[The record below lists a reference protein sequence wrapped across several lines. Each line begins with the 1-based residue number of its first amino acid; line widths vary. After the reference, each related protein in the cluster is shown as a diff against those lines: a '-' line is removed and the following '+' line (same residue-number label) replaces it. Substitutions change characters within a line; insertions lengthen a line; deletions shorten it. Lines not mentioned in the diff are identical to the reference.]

1 MNLLVFGYGYSARH
15 FVAAYRSAFADVA
28 ATTRSADKVPHREDA
43 GVELLQFGAE
53 GEDPALGARLDAA
66 DAILVSV
73 PPGTSAD
80 PVLGRFGR
88 RIARN
93 GRPQTIV
100 YLSTVGVY
108 GDHAGAWV
116 DEDTPPRPTS
126 ERSKVRVQAERHWLT
141 FARDPGKRV
150 VVLRLAGIY
159 GPDRNALCNLHA
171 GTARR
176 LVKPGQ
182 VFNRIHVAD
191 IAGAIATAFAHPG
204 PSDTWNVTD
213 DEPAPPQDVVAF
225 AAELMDVDPPPEQPF
240 ETADL
245 SPMARSFY
253 GENKRVANRRLKDE
267 LGLTLLHP
275 TYREGLA
282 ALWADGEGR

>member
-1 MNLLVFGYGYSARH
+1 MNLLVFGYGYTARH
-15 FVAAYRSAFADVA
+15 FVAAYRSAFDTVAVTSRSLDKPFGDADVEPLLFGPE
-28 ATTRSADKVPHREDA
+28 SEDTS
-43 GVELLQFGAE
+43 F
-53 GEDPALGARLDAA
+53 DARIDAA

-73 PPGTSAD
+73 PPGTSVD
-80 PVLGRFGR
+80 PVLNRFGR
-88 RIARN
+88 RIARD

-116 DEDTPPRPTS
+116 DEETPPRPAS
-126 ERSKVRVQAERHWLT
+126 ERSKVRVQAERLWLS
-141 FARDPGKRV
+141 FARGPSGKRV
-150 VVLRLAGIY
+150 FVLRLAGIY
-159 GPDRNALCNLHA
+159 GPGRNALCNLQA

-176 LVKPGQ
+176 LIKPDQ

-191 IAGAIATAFAHPG
+191 IAGAIAAAFAHVG
-204 PSDTWNVTD
+204 PSDIWNVTD
-213 DEPAPPQDVVAF
+213 DEPAPPQDVVGF
-225 AAELMDVDPPPEQPF
+225 AAELMDVDPPAEQPF

-267 LGLTLLHP
+267 CGVTLLYP

-282 ALWADGEGR
+282 ALWAEGEGR

>member
-1 MNLLVFGYGYSARH
+1 MNLLVFGYGYSAHH

-28 ATTRSADKVPHREDA
+28 ATTRSLDKAPHREDA
-43 GVELLQFGAE
+43 DVELLQYGAE

-73 PPGTSAD
+73 PPGTSVD

-176 LVKPGQ
+176 LVKPEQ

-204 PSDTWNVTD
+204 PSDIWNVTD

-225 AAELMDVDPPPEQPF
+225 AADLMDIDPPPEQPF

>member
-28 ATTRSADKVPHREDA
+28 ATRRSLEGTPRGEDSD
-43 GVELLQFGAE
+43 VDLLQFGADS
-53 GEDPALGARLDAA
+53 EDPALGARLDAA

-73 PPGTSAD
+73 PPGTSVD

-100 YLSTVGVY
+100 YLSTVGIY

-191 IAGAIATAFAHPG
+191 IAGAIATAFANPG

-225 AAELMDVDPPPEQPF
+225 AADLMDVDPPPEQPF

-267 LGLTLLHP
+267 LGLTLLYP